1 MGLINSLLKNRMTK
15 KEFVIPNSIWN
26 LLASVLLHIKRS
38 WIKSRM
44 MVLSFFCQLG
54 MNSKKNFEILPLA
67 IFLTFIFNITTSQ
80 AQDTTTISPQLY
92 AVKYSEQLY
101 MHVSKRVDPKW
112 GSFTCNGMV
121 LISEQGKV
129 WLYDTP
135 MDDSITLQLANWVK
149 NDLECTIDALIP
161 NHFHEDCIGGLDVLA
176 KEFPQIYVIANK
188 LTYDLLDDDLK
199 NLGLLFFLFDE
210 ISPFEKVQHYYL
222 GAGHATDNIVAWFPE
237 ENVLFAGCMVKA
249 KENQS
254 IGYIGSANLKEWP
267 KTIRR
272 VKRKFKKAQVVV
284 PGHGKAG
291 NTTLFKHTLKVIS
304 DHKKENKE

>member
-1 MGLINSLLKNRMTK
+1 MGLINSLLKNRMAK

-44 MVLSFFCQLG
+44 TFLSFFCQLS
-54 MNSKKNFEILPLA
+54 MISKKNFETLPIVL
-67 IFLTFIFNITTSQ
+67 FLTFILNIRESK
-80 AQDTTTISPQLY
+80 AQDTTIISPQLHV
-92 AVKYSEQLY
+92 VKYSEQLY
-101 MHVSKRVDPKW
+101 LHISKRVDPTL
-112 GSFTCNGMV
+112 GSFTCNGIV
-121 LISEQGKV
+121 FISEPGKV

-135 MDDSITLQLANWVK
+135 MDDSVTMQLTNWIISEL
-149 NDLECTIDALIP
+149 NCTVEALIP
-161 NHFHEDCIGGLDVLA
+161 NHFHADCIGGLDVLA
-176 KEFPQIYVIANK
+176 REFPQIYVIANK

-199 NLGLLFFLFDE
+199 NLGILYFLFDE

-254 IGYIGSANLKEWP
+254 IGFIGSADLKEWP

-272 VKRKFKKAQVVV
+272 VRRKFKKAQVVI
-284 PGHGKAG
+284 PGHGKTG
-291 NTTLFKHTLKVIS
+291 NTALFEHTLNVIS
-304 DHKKENKE
+304 EYKKENKD